1 MGGSYVLRRLY
12 HLVPTLLGVITLTF
26 LVVRLLP
33 GDPAL
38 YILGENSTQASVDA
52 LRDQLNLGEPLP
64 SAWLSYMGSL
74 LTGDLGESIAYRVPV
89 SEILS
94 SVLPVTVAIATSAL
108 ILGTILGVTIGA
120 VAAHLASRGRAG
132 LDHALT
138 STSIVLEGTP
148 PFVVALI
155 AMLFFVLRL
164 EWFPAVGVIDWGDI
178 GGVVER
184 LAMPVGVL
192 AIGEV
197 ATIGR
202 ITRTST
208 LDSLGN
214 DYVRTARALGESSVS
229 ALTHHGLRNS
239 LLPVITMVGLSFGRL
254 LGGTIVIEVIFSLP
268 GMGSTLIDGIVGRD
282 YPVIQALVL
291 VYALLY
297 VFVNLLT
304 DVLYRLADPRVE
316 L

>member
-1 MGGSYVLRRLY
+1 MGGSYVGRRLVQ
-12 HLVPTLLGVITLTF
+12 LVPTLLGVVTLTF

-64 SAWLSYMGSL
+64 SAWAGYIGSL

-94 SVLPVTVAIATSAL
+94 SVLPVTIVVATSAL
-108 ILGTILGVTIGA
+108 LLSALLGIGIGA
-120 VAAHLASRGRAG
+120 LAAHLASRGRTG

-138 STSIVLEGTP
+138 SSSIVLEGIP
-148 PFVVALI
+148 PFVVALV
-155 AMLFFVLRL
+155 AVLFFVLRL
-164 EWFPAVGVIDWGDI
+164 EWFPAVGVIDWADA
-178 GGVVER
+178 GGTFER
-184 LAMPVGVL
+184 LVMPVLVL
-192 AIGEV
+192 AVGEL

-208 LDSLGN
+208 LDALGN
-214 DYVRTARALGESSVS
+214 DFVRTARALGESPLS
-229 ALTHHGLRNS
+229 ALARHGLRNA
-239 LLPVITMVGLSFGRL
+239 LLPVITMIGLSFGRL
-254 LGGTIVIEVIFSLP
+254 LGGTIVVEVIFSLP
-268 GMGSTLIDGIVGRD
+268 GMGSALIDGIVGRD
-282 YPVIQALVL
+282 YPVVQALVL

-297 VFVNLLT
+297 MCVNLGT
-304 DVLYRLADPRVE
+304 DLLYRLADPRVE